1 MKKIAMLS
9 WAWMVSSC
17 IRAGGNDF
25 FPQRRQFI
33 EDLQTTPITYYYDSM
48 KLVKTELVTERNFPE
63 NKVLSAG
70 VGYSVVD
77 DKTYRKVYYA
87 RDVVRPI
94 SDGVFVDGQRF
105 ALVPT
110 SDKELVLLID
120 EEGKPYNKLGQIRND
135 RIILI
140 NDRLFIH
147 PKDFGFETVM
157 LSKSEQTTPLKGFDI
172 KYGGLRGGY
181 ISFIYYKFDAPSN
194 DGKHDS
200 GEFEVLSYP
209 NRPGPVD
216 VKGIKIKIVDAK
228 TDSLDYMIL
237 PN

>member
-1 MKKIAMLS
+1 MLPCLYIDLNAVAYNYGLCKSFVTSAKTAAVIKNNAYGLGTKEISKKLYEEKGCRYFFVAY
-9 WAWMVSSC
+9 ADEAVSVRSV
-17 IRAGGNDF
+17 A
-25 FPQRRQFI
+25 
-33 EDLQTTPITYYYDSM
+33 
-48 KLVKTELVTERNFPE
+48 PE
-63 NKVLSAG
+63 ATIYL
-70 VGYSVVD
+70 
-77 DKTYRKVYYA
+77 
-87 RDVVRPI
+87 
-94 SDGVFVDGQRF
+94 
-105 ALVPT
+105 
-110 SDKELVLLID
+110 
-120 EEGKPYNKLGQIRND
+120 
-135 RIILI
+135 
-140 NDRLFIH
+140 
-147 PKDFGFETVM
+147 
-157 LSKSEQTTPLKGFDI
+157 LKGFDI